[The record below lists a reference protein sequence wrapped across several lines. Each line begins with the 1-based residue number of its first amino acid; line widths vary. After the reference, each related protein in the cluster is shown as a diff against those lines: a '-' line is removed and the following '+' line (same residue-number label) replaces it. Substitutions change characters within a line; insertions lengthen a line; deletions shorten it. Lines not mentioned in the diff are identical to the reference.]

1 MSQHRRAITTQVVR
15 QRIACRAA
23 HSMQTPLYHLCC
35 WSPKTDMII
44 LGENG
49 NLAFQC
55 LRGVILHAVMHKCDA
70 YLRPTS
76 LDTHISCN
84 IITVPIAWTVELK
97 PVRDRWPIVRRT
109 FTYRPPFLTGP
120 AVTCCLHLFLQ
131 IQSSQGKLNYEQAPS
146 LKQPFTNQPTSQ
158 PANLPSCQPANSLHT
173 VASPS
178 FTYALSIL
186 Y

>member
-1 MSQHRRAITTQVVR
+1 
-15 QRIACRAA
+15 
-23 HSMQTPLYHLCC
+23 
-35 WSPKTDMII
+35 MII
-44 LGENG
+44 LGENV
-49 NLAFQC
+49 NLALQC

-109 FTYRPPFLTGP
+109 FTYRPPYLTGP

-158 PANLPSCQPANSLHT
+158 PANLP
-173 VASPS
+173 
-178 FTYALSIL
+178 FTYSLSIL
-186 Y
+186 YLRLRRVEGDVEAFSTCIMRGSRS